1 MWIIFL
7 VAVVFTIENKFF
19 MALSMIEI
27 GKPADTFY
35 PNILS
40 AIIIYTA
47 SSRTKRVIVGDIKLS
62 VPAMYAYP

>member
-1 MWIIFL
+1 M
-7 VAVVFTIENKFF
+7 AVVFTIENKFF